1 MKNFLCYF
9 AIAVFVL
16 CQFSCSSDEDP
27 EEIDS
32 LVTVD
37 TTEIDTTEPL
47 DMTEDTQIHLIAHP
61 IAEGAVL
68 QTMSAAD
75 AEKLLDKTPLQ
86 IITVLEGTNRVAIEA
101 RFRGVRDFGFGFPL
115 YECELMNEA
124 VEEMGG
130 IASGMSGSPVGPPG
144 RIMGALAYGD
154 YWSKSPTRFWVTD
167 LGAMEDARDRETL
180 GDLREARLARA
191 PSAQISSVYTPVKIP
206 LMITGIQPHRLEKL
220 QHHLKDLRFEFMQL
234 FADAR
239 AIPAAPATGSTKL
252 AAGDM
257 IGIGVTSGDIVNAT
271 AFGTVTQVYD
281 DGTFIAFGH
290 SMDGKGKANLP
301 VYKAIVNGIVPNYQ
315 SAYKSASTHGDP
327 IGTMTKDLSPGIVG
341 ELGVIPDMIS
351 VKLNYQL
358 GNGEVIKK
366 DHKVAYGQERFI
378 SLVAAL
384 TIDAIRQE
392 INSSTMEATVELSF
406 KETGTR
412 YMETTWNT
420 STDPTLDLLI
430 NMDRMISAF
439 TDLYENNV
447 ERATLTEVSITVKD
461 KPEMQLATIHEV
473 VVPDDLTRGE
483 SATISITV
491 FSHWS
496 AAAKQQKITKQATL
510 NIPSDWETGGAE
522 LTVEAEYV
530 DGIPDP
536 FDSLFDFDLDF
547 DFDVSEAETPPENLD
562 QLINNLEANQVTEP
576 GKITITLTSDD
587 YDTINTTIII
597 DDFIVIGEHSDFVF
611 IGQ

>member
-1 MKNFLCYF
+1 MKNFMCYF
-9 AIAVFVL
+9 VIAVFVL
-16 CQFSCSSDEDP
+16 CQLSCSSEENP
-27 EEIDS
+27 KEIDN
-32 LVTVD
+32 LVTAD
-37 TTEIDTTEPL
+37 TTEIDATEPL
-47 DMTEDTQIHLIAHP
+47 NITEDTQIHP
-61 IAEGAVL
+61 IAEGTVF

-75 AEKLLDKTPLQ
+75 TEKLSDKTPLQ

-130 IASGMSGSPVGPPG
+130 IAAGMSGSPVGPPG

-154 YWSKSPTRFWVTD
+154 SWSKSPTRFWVTD
-167 LGAMEDARDRETL
+167 IEAMEDARNHETL
-180 GDLREARLARA
+180 GDLREAQLAEA

-220 QHHLKDLRFEFMQL
+220 QHQLKDLRFEFMQL

-239 AIPAAPATGSTKL
+239 GIPAAPATGSTKL

-301 VYKAIVNGIVPNYQ
+301 VYKAVVNGIVPNYQ
-315 SAYKSASTHGDP
+315 SAYKSASISGNP

-341 ELGVIPDMIS
+341 ELGTIPDMIPVELS
-351 VKLNYQL
+351 YQL
-358 GNGEVIKK
+358 GNGKVIKK
-366 DHKVAYGQERFI
+366 NHEVAYGQEHFI
-378 SLVAAL
+378 PLVAAL

-406 KETGTR
+406 KETNTR

-439 TDLYENNV
+439 TDLYENSV
-447 ERATLTEVSITVKD
+447 EKATLTEVSITVKD

-473 VVPDDLTRGE
+473 VVPDDFTLGE

-491 FSHWS
+491 FPHWS
-496 AAAKQQKITKQATL
+496 ATAKQRKITKQVTL
-510 NIPSDWETGGAE
+510 NIPSDWETGGAD
-522 LTVEAEYV
+522 LTVEAEYP
-530 DGIPDP
+530 DGIPNP
-536 FDSLFDFDLDF
+536 FDALFDFDFDF
-547 DFDVSEAETPPENLD
+547 DLDVSEAETPPENLD
-562 QLINNLEANQVTEP
+562 QLINDLEANQVTEP

-587 YDTINTTIII
+587 YDTIDTEIII

-611 IGQ
+611 INE